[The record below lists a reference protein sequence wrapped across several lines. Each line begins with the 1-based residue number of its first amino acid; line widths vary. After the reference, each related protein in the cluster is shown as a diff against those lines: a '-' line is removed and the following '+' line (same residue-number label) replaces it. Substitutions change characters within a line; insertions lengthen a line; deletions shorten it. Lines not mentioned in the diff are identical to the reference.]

1 MVRDHRDGHLR
12 CLGVDRAALPSRA
25 RVAILSPS
33 GSKRHHRTPS
43 DRKLRRH
50 HRRRWHLAPHAHLS
64 HTVRWCSGDEL
75 RRRRRGMD
83 RDGPRGCRRRAD
95 RHRGRPRDRAVI
107 RHFGCHR
114 HVRSGYS
121 GLRGCLVAVGAGSSL
136 VAGAAGSD
144 QRRRHQRRRDKR
156 RRDKRILGRDGPRRR
171 WR

>member
-1 MVRDHRDGHLR
+1 MVGNHRDGDLR

-25 RVAILSPS
+25 RVAIPSPS

-43 DRKLRRH
+43 DRKFGRH

-64 HTVRWCSGDEL
+64 HTVRWCSGDEF
-75 RRRRRGMD
+75 RGRRRGMD

-107 RHFGCHR
+107 RHFGGHR

-144 QRRRHQRRRDKR
+144 QGRPDQRF
-156 RRDKRILGRDGPRRR
+156 LGRDGPRRR